1 MIKNN
6 VYYEFFASYTV
17 PNSDE
22 VGYWVD
28 LGANSKGKVIKIY
41 NSDIKEWVK
50 VTDATSEDAVSPFIG
65 SNGNWWVDNRDTG
78 IPAAGKNPY
87 IGENGNWW
95 VYDALA
101 NDYIDT
107 GVIAK
112 GTSAYDIA
120 VSNGFQGTEQEWLE
134 SLKEPAKKAAEEA
147 LKAAEE
153 ANEAADRV
161 DEGLTSV
168 NEAIEDANTAID
180 NAEQATANA
189 QEVAVNTPKIVD
201 TYWYIY
207 DLNTHSYVNTFV
219 EAVGKSFKIVK
230 SYPSEDALMAD
241 FDNPEVDYGE
251 FVWIRTGNVEDPE
264 DSRLYLKTEEGW
276 DLVGD
281 LSGMQGIEGQSAYEI
296 AVEHGY
302 VGSENDW
309 LQSIKQPAL
318 DAADEALAAKDEIIA
333 AQDSIEAAEEARVEA
348 EKDREEAEGVRA
360 SNEAT
365 RQQQEAD
372 REKDTADA
380 INAVNEAKN
389 ATEAAI
395 KEAQTQADRAKDYA
409 DNPPKIENDKW
420 YLWSEV
426 TDSYL
431 DTGVKA
437 TGIHGKSPYIEGGT
451 WWVYNDETD
460 EYWDTSISVNSDYV
474 LTKAKVEGVLTGDI
488 TSHNHDSRYIKDAPA
503 DGKQYARKNSN
514 WSEVVIPEVDLSNYL
529 AKDNT
534 VEFTPD
540 ADYEP
545 ATKKYVDDNVSIV
558 NKDLQ
563 SYKEQVSSNLNL
575 KVDKVNGK
583 QLSTN
588 DYTNEEKSK
597 LAGIAA
603 GAEVN
608 VNADWNATEGD
619 AQILNKP
626 IIITGA
632 EVDQKINNAIA
643 SVYRVKGSVAN
654 YESLPTTDVIVGDV
668 WNLEDTGANYVATS
682 TTPTWDKLSETV
694 DLSAYST
701 TAQND
706 EKYQPKGNYSTS
718 FADEEDITS
727 VSNKLKLKDRAYDE
741 ANFSGLGYKILRKN
755 IQNGKNILTQDM
767 INETNTIYEIR
778 YDFDLNSTTIT
789 IPEGCVLKFESGSL
803 RNGIISNSNI
813 RIIAERLHILKN
825 VSIQDGNILGISFPE
840 WFGAIADESIDSYN
854 ALQNC
859 FNASKSVLLGNGTY
873 LSNSTLLM
881 SEKLE
886 LFGLGKSSCIKCNGI
901 KIKHINSI
909 KNLSISPIDENT
921 ECLIDINSDTVTSN
935 FLRSDIENI
944 YAKGTS
950 NKSNITS
957 IFRIKSDVNYN
968 IKGFHSLNIRN
979 IYSDGFFNNGILFE
993 GISTESTK
1001 SWATNITIRDC
1012 FFYAVKAAIKFSSTN
1027 EIANN
1032 WQDIKFLNVE
1042 SQYKEGYTENFAIL
1056 RDIKDSIFDG
1066 CHCWDSINKI
1076 YQYYLSNDNV
1086 TIAIK
1091 NNPVGY
1097 YNDKF
1102 IYSAV
1107 RQSSGLKVFY
1117 DHVADYS
1124 DIYNSG
1130 YYIIKSRSIA
1140 KNYEMDESAPDTVKA
1155 RLTYIVERPTDS
1167 SIPDSFRGFSITNS
1181 IGYSSKRQDAYLG
1194 ADKQGRPCCA
1204 VRNSGDTGDIDFKFI
1219 YSDMYM
1225 PHSSTESRPSKG
1237 AIGGINFDTTL
1248 NRPVWWNGTKWI
1260 DPITDYD
1267 APSDGKLYGRKD
1279 GTWEFIDLSTL
1290 PSASNILTKDN
1301 TTEYTPTSDYNP
1313 STKKYVDDA
1322 INSIVGEII
1331 INIPSG
1337 ESGNLTAG
1345 SFANIKEAFDNGI
1358 TILAKIENDG
1368 LYGVAK
1374 VTATETV
1381 LTIWLSSVI
1390 ADGSTKTYKYTINS
1404 DESYTRELLE
1414 IDSPSI
1420 DNITGIDSDW
1430 LTLLQETPTDYITRW
1445 PTWNEVTEKPTFANV
1460 ATSGSYNDLTDAP
1473 DLATVAISGSYSDLV
1488 NTPEIVSPEN
1498 VLQINNTTEYIPTGD
1513 YNPATK
1519 KYIDDSVSTINSS
1532 VTTLVSFM
1540 NFYEGANTVTS
1551 LTSLPVDKR
1560 SVVANL
1566 DSASD
1571 LTLSNA
1577 IPVGREI
1584 YIRIYN
1590 TSSVG
1595 FDQPIPST
1603 GAFHSM
1609 NGSSV
1614 TVPGYSWIEMSIWC
1628 YAEGNYSI
1636 RIGEIN

>member
-28 LGANSKGKVIKIY
+28 LGANSKGKIIKVY
-41 NSDIKEWVK
+41 NQNTKQWVK

-87 IGENGNWW
+87 IGDNGNWW

-168 NEAIEDANTAID
+168 NEAIEEANTAID

-189 QEVAVNTPKIVD
+189 QEVAINTPKIVD
-201 TYWYIY
+201 IYWYVY

-230 SYPSEDALMAD
+230 SYLSEDALMAD

-302 VGSENDW
+302 VGSEDDW

-318 DAADEALAAKDEIIA
+318 DAADEALTAKDEIIA
-333 AQDSIEAAEEARVEA
+333 AQDSIEAAEAARVEA

-365 RQQQEAD
+365 RQQQEAE

-380 INAVNEAKN
+380 ISAVNEAKN

-395 KEAQTQADRAKDYA
+395 EEAQTQADRAKDYA

-488 TSHNHDSRYIKDAPA
+488 TSHNHDSRYVKDAPA
-503 DGKQYARKNSN
+503 DGKQYARMNSN
-514 WSEVVIPEVDLSNYL
+514 WSEVVIPEIDLSNYL
-529 AKDNT
+529 AKDNVT
-534 VEFTPD
+534 EFTPD

-545 ATKKYVDDNVSIV
+545 ATKKYVDDNISTV
-558 NKDLQ
+558 NEDLQ
-563 SYKEQVSSNLNL
+563 SSKERVAANLIL
-575 KVDKVNGK
+575 KVDKVEGK

-597 LAGIAA
+597 LSGIAA

-626 IIITGA
+626 IIITEA
-632 EVDQKINNAIA
+632 EVDQKINSAIA

-654 YESLPTTDVIVGDV
+654 YESLPTTDVVIGDV

-694 DLSAYST
+694 DLSGYLTKAEASNT
-701 TAQND
+701 
-706 EKYQPKGNYSTS
+706 YQPKGNYITS
-718 FADEEDITS
+718 IPEEYITETELTEKNYATKSEIPTNVSQLANDSGYLTAIPDEYVTESELTSKNYATKGELPTKVSELTNDSGYITS
-727 VSNKLKLKDRAYDE
+727 V
-741 ANFSGLGYKILRKN
+741 
-755 IQNGKNILTQDM
+755 
-767 INETNTIYEIR
+767 
-778 YDFDLNSTTIT
+778 
-789 IPEGCVLKFESGSL
+789 PEE
-803 RNGIISNSNI
+803 
-813 RIIAERLHILKN
+813 
-825 VSIQDGNILGISFPE
+825 
-840 WFGAIADESIDSYN
+840 Y
-854 ALQNC
+854 
-859 FNASKSVLLGNGTY
+859 
-873 LSNSTLLM
+873 
-881 SEKLE
+881 
-886 LFGLGKSSCIKCNGI
+886 
-901 KIKHINSI
+901 
-909 KNLSISPIDENT
+909 
-921 ECLIDINSDTVTSN
+921 VTSTE
-935 FLRSDIENI
+935 LEDYD
-944 YAKGTS
+944 YAT
-950 NKSNITS
+950 
-957 IFRIKSDVNYN
+957 
-968 IKGFHSLNIRN
+968 
-979 IYSDGFFNNGILFE
+979 
-993 GISTESTK
+993 STEVSQ
-1001 SWATNITIRDC
+1001 AIT
-1012 FFYAVKAAIKFSSTN
+1012 AA
-1027 EIANN
+1027 
-1032 WQDIKFLNVE
+1032 
-1042 SQYKEGYTENFAIL
+1042 
-1056 RDIKDSIFDG
+1056 
-1066 CHCWDSINKI
+1066 
-1076 YQYYLSNDNV
+1076 
-1086 TIAIK
+1086 
-1091 NNPVGY
+1091 
-1097 YNDKF
+1097 
-1102 IYSAV
+1102 
-1107 RQSSGLKVFY
+1107 
-1117 DHVADYS
+1117 
-1124 DIYNSG
+1124 
-1130 YYIIKSRSIA
+1130 
-1140 KNYEMDESAPDTVKA
+1140 
-1155 RLTYIVERPTDS
+1155 
-1167 SIPDSFRGFSITNS
+1167 
-1181 IGYSSKRQDAYLG
+1181 
-1194 ADKQGRPCCA
+1194 
-1204 VRNSGDTGDIDFKFI
+1204 
-1219 YSDMYM
+1219 
-1225 PHSSTESRPSKG
+1225 
-1237 AIGGINFDTTL
+1237 
-1248 NRPVWWNGTKWI
+1248 
-1260 DPITDYD
+1260 D
-1267 APSDGKLYGRKD
+1267 APSDGSLYGKKN
-1279 GTWEFIDLSTL
+1279 GEWTTIDLSNVPT
-1290 PSASNILTKDN
+1290 ADNILTK
-1301 TTEYTPTSDYNP
+1301 
-1313 STKKYVDDA
+1313 
-1322 INSIVGEII
+1322 
-1331 INIPSG
+1331 
-1337 ESGNLTAG
+1337 
-1345 SFANIKEAFDNGI
+1345 
-1358 TILAKIENDG
+1358 
-1368 LYGVAK
+1368 
-1374 VTATETV
+1374 
-1381 LTIWLSSVI
+1381 
-1390 ADGSTKTYKYTINS
+1390 
-1404 DESYTRELLE
+1404 
-1414 IDSPSI
+1414 
-1420 DNITGIDSDW
+1420 
-1430 LTLLQETPTDYITRW
+1430 
-1445 PTWNEVTEKPTFANV
+1445 
-1460 ATSGSYNDLTDAP
+1460 
-1473 DLATVAISGSYSDLV
+1473 
-1488 NTPEIVSPEN
+1488 
-1498 VLQINNTTEYIPTGD
+1498 NNTTEYIPTGD

-1519 KYIDDSVSTINSS
+1519 KYVDDAINGIGNPSISDITGIDSNWLTLLQVTPTDHVTRWPTWDEVTEKPEFSNVATSGAYTDLIGTPELSAVATSGSYEDLTGTPSLATVAVSGSYSDLVNTPDIVSPENVLQTNNNTEYTPTGDYNPATKKYVDDSVSTINSS
-1532 VTTLVSFM
+1532 VTNLISFM
-1540 NFYEGANTVTS
+1540 NFYEGANTVTTLS
-1551 LTSLPVDKR
+1551 TLPVDKR

-1566 DSASD
+1566 GSASD

-1614 TVPGYSWIEMSIWC
+1614 TIPGYSWIEMSIWC